1 MSATMTIRLEDGFK
15 ERLESLAEATCR
27 TKSFLASEA
36 IREYVENNEWQIGE
50 IRAALREAD
59 AGEFASDR
67 QVADLAKKW
76 KVNAA

>member
-15 ERLESLAEATCR
+15 ERLES
-27 TKSFLASEA
+27 LASEA